1 VNVQSPAPHSLA
13 ETAYE
18 TLKRRIRTCDLL
30 PGSRL
35 TEKRLAQELGC
46 GRTSV
51 GEALA
56 RLANENF
63 VRVIPRSGYEVTPLT
78 LRDFEEVYEASR
90 ILWPAVIALAVERHS
105 SPLIAQINA
114 LQLQSPTDWLEEAR
128 PFLQE
133 VTRGTGN
140 AHLAEI
146 CMRLFDEMERFFYFA
161 IRCHGAQLSTWSY
174 QMHEKMRC
182 TLQRRAPSEAAQLA
196 TEIVDQ
202 TLEEFR
208 ILLHRL
214 PSLLDTPLF

>member
-1 VNVQSPAPHSLA
+1 VNVQSPASNSLA

-18 TLKRRIRTCDLL
+18 TLKRRIRTCELL

-56 RLANENF
+56 RLASENF

-90 ILWPAVIALAVERHS
+90 ILWPAVMALAVERHS
-105 SPLIAQINA
+105 SPLIAQINS
-114 LQLQSPTDWLEEAR
+114 LQDPTDWLEGAR

-146 CMRLFDEMERFFYFA
+146 CMRLFDEMERFFAFA
-161 IRCHGAQLSTWSY
+161 IRCHGAQISTWSY
-174 QMHEKMRC
+174 QMHEKMRS
-182 TLQRRAPSEAAQLA
+182 TLQRHDPSEAARLV
-196 TEIVDQ
+196 TEIVDR
-202 TLEEFR
+202 THEEFLA
-208 ILLHRL
+208 LLHRL
-214 PSLLDTPLF
+214 PSLLDTPLS